1 MQCLYIFFLV
11 FLASPTP
18 ILFSNMVLVSNVLVS
33 DPFNSAADPKMP
45 FLAEAI
51 DPVRVQETL
60 TKVLSCAFK
69 EFELHAIRVIRHKPG
84 RRCAIAYKLTNET
97 QSLVIIGKARA
108 KGLDPHSY
116 ELQQSLWDTGFAEE
130 SADGIS
136 VPEPIGMI
144 PEWQMWLQKKVP
156 GTVVT
161 DLLAGSEGI
170 TLASKIAEAAHKLH
184 KTALFPR
191 RCHTMA
197 DELGILHDRIPK
209 VAQQYPQWEKQLEG
223 ILEKCDRL
231 GANTPE
237 FKSCCIHR
245 DFYGDQV
252 IVNGDRLYLI
262 DLDLYCQGNPA
273 LDIGNFIAHITEYS
287 LRIFGNPDALADR
300 EAAMEERFVRFHGE
314 VIRQAIQSYA
324 TLTLV
329 RHIYISTQICDR
341 RPFTEAILELC
352 EQRLH
357 NLSF

>member
-1 MQCLYIFFLV
+1 MIFL
-11 FLASPTP
+11 
-18 ILFSNMVLVSNVLVS
+18 SNVLVS
-33 DPFNSAADPKMP
+33 DPFNIVADPKMP

-51 DPVRVQETL
+51 DPVRVQENL
-60 TKVLSCAFK
+60 TKSLLCVYK
-69 EFELHAIRVIRHKPG
+69 NVELHAIRVIRHKPG
-84 RRCAIAYKLTNET
+84 RRCAIAYKLVNET

-108 KGLDPHSY
+108 KGLDRHSY
-116 ELQQSLWDTGFAEE
+116 ELQRSLWNAGFAED
-130 SADGIS
+130 STDGIS
-136 VPEPIGMI
+136 VPEPLGTI

-156 GTVVT
+156 GTVAT
-161 DLLAGSEGI
+161 ELLAGSEGVI
-170 TLASKIAEAAHKLH
+170 LASKIAEAAHKLH
-184 KTALFPR
+184 KSDIFPR

-197 DELGILHDRIPK
+197 DELKILRDRIPK

-237 FKSCCIHR
+237 LQPCGIHR

-252 IVNGDRLYLI
+252 IVNGDRLYLL
-262 DLDLYCQGNPA
+262 DFDLYCQGNPA
-273 LDIGNFIAHITEYS
+273 LDLGNFIGHITEYS
-287 LRIFGNPDALADR
+287 LRILGNPNALADR

-314 VIRQAIQSYA
+314 TIRQAIQSYA

-352 EQRLH
+352 QQRLD
-357 NLSF
+357 